1 MCVTQFYAWECLI
14 TWLDKICIEWNL
26 RIYRSVCVLNLKFSN
41 RLVLTT
47 QIYCSKM
54 MNNPESITSAPRIP
68 SFYFCFTFVVYNL
81 CLKKNKSG
89 IFSLIDSLIVVFF
102 LWSFCQVR
110 VLFTGIIR
118 IHCSKWCSLLVLTNK
133 KLRQDSGKFN

>member
-47 QIYCSKM
+47 QVYCSKM

-89 IFSLIDSLIVVFF
+89 IFFSHWFTNCGLFSLKF
-102 LWSFCQVR
+102 L
-110 VLFTGIIR
+110 
-118 IHCSKWCSLLVLTNK
+118 
-133 KLRQDSGKFN
+133 SGKGSIYGNYKNPLLKMMKSTGSYK